1 MLQSAANLHPV
12 TRENLRCVC
21 AHPVKLTCAIMCK
34 RSVYVSVS
42 RSLLLFCSGGR
53 CAEKVTEFLR
63 HYVTFG
69 WLRSVCIKTHRYD
82 AREDNITPWWKL
94 RSVALSNLITE
105 CFLCVADVFLAL
117 GSVSLSS
124 SDHCSPNVQTYHC
137 VIMRLN
143 VLACFQASWIRG
155 QLCQLICVLKII

>member
-1 MLQSAANLHPV
+1 MLQCAANLHPV

-82 AREDNITPWWKL
+82 AREDSITPGRRL

-105 CFLCVADVFLAL
+105 CFLCVAVCFWHYGVFPSPVVSKFW
-117 GSVSLSS
+117 SVKF
-124 SDHCSPNVQTYHC
+124 
-137 VIMRLN
+137 
-143 VLACFQASWIRG
+143 CFINDELMS
-155 QLCQLICVLKII
+155 LICISGKCLGRLSMLGGYD